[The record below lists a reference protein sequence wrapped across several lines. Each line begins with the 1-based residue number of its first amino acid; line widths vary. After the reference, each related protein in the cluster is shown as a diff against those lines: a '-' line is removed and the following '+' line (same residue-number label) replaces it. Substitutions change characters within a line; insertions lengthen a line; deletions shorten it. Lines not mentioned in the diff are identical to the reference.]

1 MTTIKKG
8 TILKCT
14 SDMVYPFLKVGHLYV
29 CLETAYGGYVCID
42 EHPSGVPRY
51 LFLKYFKI
59 IIST

>member
-8 TILKCT
+8 TILKCIKNDT
-14 SDMVYPFLKVGHLYV
+14 HVFLRIGHLYV
-29 CLETAYGGYVCID
+29 CTTTAYGGYVCVD

-51 LFLKYFKI
+51 LFLTHFKI